1 MIGLGSDKNNV
12 PPFASQG
19 EDIVQLAR
27 PLVDPDCSSQV
38 HGCQRVEPHQEGQRL
53 HHMCPGLYQYDSCT
67 VSLTESIVISE
78 SRNPSLKRMDGL
90 TFDILITC
98 FFQVV
103 TIFNV
108 FITYG
113 DTFLPTA
120 SSYDELY
127 YELVRCHHTF
137 DNFHSMALRYST
149 VRILLIASLLTT
161 NS

>member
-1 MIGLGSDKNNV
+1 MAAQSIFSKRNNV

-67 VSLTESIVISE
+67 ISLTESIVISE

-90 TFDILITC
+90 TFDILMC
-98 FFQVV
+98 LNGGGGSFPL
-103 TIFNV
+103 
-108 FITYG
+108 YLS
-113 DTFLPTA
+113 FLWFPVL
-120 SSYDELY
+120 S
-127 YELVRCHHTF
+127 
-137 DNFHSMALRYST
+137 
-149 VRILLIASLLTT
+149 TT
-161 NS
+161 NV

>member
-67 VSLTESIVISE
+67 ISLTLLLLLRVEIH
-78 SRNPSLKRMDGL
+78 PLKGGE
-90 TFDILITC
+90 
-98 FFQVV
+98 V
-103 TIFNV
+103 
-108 FITYG
+108 
-113 DTFLPTA
+113 
-120 SSYDELY
+120 
-127 YELVRCHHTF
+127 
-137 DNFHSMALRYST
+137 
-149 VRILLIASLLTT
+149 
-161 NS
+161 